1 MTNSEVAAFRFAN
14 FKITKSDFDFALDR
28 GANLNINFKL
38 SGEHYV
44 KTNVFK
50 LVIETLVSNQ
60 KEEIIIR
67 VLSESMFNFSGIE
80 DKDLMNYFV
89 GNAPAIVFPYVRAYI
104 GTLSTLSGYPPL
116 LLPTLNLSKLS
127 KKLEESITRIT
138 E

>member
-1 MTNSEVAAFRFAN
+1 MTNSEIAAFRFAN
-14 FKITKSDFDFALDR
+14 FKIIKSDFDFSLER

-38 SGEHYV
+38 SGEHFI

-50 LVIETLVSNQ
+50 LIIETLVNNQ
-60 KEEIIIR
+60 KEEILIR
-67 VLSESMFNFSGIE
+67 VLSESLFNFSGIE
-80 DKDLMNYFV
+80 DKDLMDYFV

-104 GTLSTLSGYPPL
+104 GTLSTLSGYSPL

-127 KKLEESITRIT
+127 KDLEKNITQIT

>member
-1 MTNSEVAAFRFAN
+1 MMNSEVAAFRFAN
-14 FKITKSDFDFALDR
+14 FKITKSDFDFSLER
-28 GANLNINFKL
+28 GANLNINFNL

-50 LVIETLVSNQ
+50 LVIETLVNNQ
-60 KEEIIIR
+60 KEEILIR

-104 GTLSTLSGYPPL
+104 ATLTTLSGHSSL
-116 LLPTLNLSKLS
+116 LLPTLNLSNLS
-127 KKLEESITRIT
+127 KDLEEHITQIM